1 MIEEDNS
8 IPNFLRF
15 CAEILYHE
23 VTHKEEK
30 SSFESSYDELS
41 DDEDNFSSEPK
52 TLDTFDHFIGNISLT
67 SESDMCNEV
76 SKEKMSTADK
86 LGMFTIHSM
95 YSKGSVDVARGSR
108 MSVMHGVMRKNRYRR
123 MKRIAEEAKRR
134 ALISRKTLLEIEKK
148 KDAMYLRGNSPTLGE
163 YSV

>member
-30 SSFESSYDELS
+30 SSFESSYEELS
-41 DDEDNFSSEPK
+41 DDEDSFSLEPK

-76 SKEKMSTADK
+76 KCQQQISLECLLSIACTPKEVLM
-86 LGMFTIHSM
+86 
-95 YSKGSVDVARGSR
+95 
-108 MSVMHGVMRKNRYRR
+108 
-123 MKRIAEEAKRR
+123 
-134 ALISRKTLLEIEKK
+134 
-148 KDAMYLRGNSPTLGE
+148 
-163 YSV
+163 